1 MVAVESR
8 PGFAKTFIMTGWVL
22 SNHYAQFAKLYL
34 HIITYQTFCFRYS
47 CLDSELPDSHTHYN
61 YQSLIQMDHTMIHVW
76 KVHLA
81 SLRNFLLTKTISRS
95 INNFILIWK
104 SCGVFQTD
112 QRQNGE
118 NDNRMQITT
127 AFRNDAKSH
136 MKV

>member
-81 SLRNFLLTKTISRS
+81 SLRNFLLIHVVSIISFWYENHVRYFKLIKDKMEKMTIECKLPLPS
-95 INNFILIWK
+95 
-104 SCGVFQTD
+104 
-112 QRQNGE
+112 E
-118 NDNRMQITT
+118 MMP
-127 AFRNDAKSH
+127 SH
-136 MKV
+136 TWRCK